1 VYHLRFTKVIFTKV
15 NMIERIKEVMEVKQ
29 LSPAQF
35 ADLLEINRSNLTHLF
50 SGRNQP
56 SLDFA
61 RKILKR
67 FPDIKTEWLIMGVGP
82 MFQDEPVYKERAQAK
97 TLDLFTDYSEMDEK
111 IEVSTEDSSPT
122 IESDEETAQDTDI
135 ELSMVKK
142 EIQKTRTSKRITSS
156 ELKNVSKGTEGK
168 KILHS
173 QEDKKV
179 EKIVFFYSDNTFETY
194 YPQ

>member
-1 VYHLRFTKVIFTKV
+1 MITFTKV
-15 NMIERIKEVMEVKQ
+15 NMIERIKEVMENKQ

-50 SGRNQP
+50 TGRNQP

-61 RKILKR
+61 RKVLKK

-82 MFQDEPVYKERAQAK
+82 MFQDESISREKPQAK
-97 TLDLFTDYSEMDEK
+97 VLDLFADYAEMKDDVEKVSIKDTSPIANDEFP
-111 IEVSTEDSSPT
+111 I
-122 IESDEETAQDTDI
+122 QDTDH
-135 ELSMVKK
+135 EESLVKK
-142 EIQKTRTSKRITSS
+142 EITKPRNSKRITPS
-156 ELKNVSKGTEGK
+156 ESKIVDRSTEEK

-179 EKIVFFYSDNTFETY
+179 KKIVFFYSDNTFETY
-194 YPQ
+194 YPN